1 MASETE
7 LEDGEQRNEYSRDSI
22 QTDEQP
28 RSLAEQSQNTDNGSL
43 SSRQGLLSTER
54 GSSLFSTLD
63 DLDHGFVTVEGKKY
77 DLSAEE
83 KDYQA
88 VSRRRGD
95 SSAATFC

>member
-1 MASETE
+1 MPSETE

-54 GSSLFSTLD
+54 GGSSLLSTLD
-63 DLDHGFVTVEGKKY
+63 DLDRGFVTVEGKKY
-77 DLSAEE
+77 DLSAEGKGLPGSE
-83 KDYQA
+83 SK
-88 VSRRRGD
+88 
-95 SSAATFC
+95 TW